1 MVDRVDLGHHSQ
13 GRIPARRKMAEA
25 AGGVAGGLRTVTL
38 PALTTAS
45 TAAIAAVLA
54 AACKPLG
61 HRIAGERNP
70 KMPAQLARPLP
81 DPRTRPCPRP
91 GSLTTYPHRRAK
103 EPAPPALPRARSEF
117 HFWVR

>member
-13 GRIPARRKMAEA
+13 GRIPARKMAEA
-25 AGGVAGGLRTVTL
+25 VGGVAGGLRAVTV

-61 HRIAGERNP
+61 HLIAGERNP
-70 KMPAQLARPLP
+70 KMPAQLAGPLP
-81 DPRTRPCPRP
+81 DPEP
-91 GSLTTYPHRRAK
+91 GPDPGQA
-103 EPAPPALPRARSEF
+103 A
-117 HFWVR
+117 